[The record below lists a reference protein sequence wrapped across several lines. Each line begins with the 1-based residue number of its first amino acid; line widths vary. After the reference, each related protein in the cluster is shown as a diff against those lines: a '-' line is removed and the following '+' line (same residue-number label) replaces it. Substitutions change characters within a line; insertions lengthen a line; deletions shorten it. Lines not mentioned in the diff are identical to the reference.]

1 MSNPAS
7 SRLKQG
13 FKVPLTQH
21 DSNLNDTELSSV
33 SSISTSSKKSV
44 SEASAT
50 KSRNLATPKTDIKDS
65 HNHHTASSSLKSS
78 VKRLFS
84 PSSTAKAQTVV
95 TATTSTSVQGS
106 SSSKKP
112 IKSTKTGKF
121 KQSFS

>member
-33 SSISTSSKKSV
+33 SSISASSKKSV

-65 HNHHTASSSLKSS
+65 HHTTSTSLKSS

-95 TATTSTSVQGS
+95 TATASTSVQGS